1 MPKPPPSVTLNLG
14 LQVPKR
20 ERYDLET
27 RMRVLVTGGAGY
39 IGSHTLLELM
49 AQGHEVCV
57 LDNYSNATPEVLNRV
72 RALSNGLV
80 HDYVG
85 DVRDAAKLDEVMQD
99 FQPEAVIHFA
109 GLKAVGESQEKP
121 LLYYNV
127 NVSGT
132 LALLHAMDRA
142 DCKRLIFSSSAT
154 VYGEPVYLPYDEAHP
169 TNPTSVYGKTKLMAE
184 QILTDWAA
192 ADPARAAV
200 LLRYFNPV
208 GAHASAQ
215 IGEDPKDIP
224 NNLMPF
230 IAQVAV
236 GKRAALQ
243 IFGDDYDTPDGTG
256 LRDYIHVVDLA
267 RAHVAAIAYAEEA
280 TGARPFNIGTGQSY
294 SVRDMVAAFE
304 RACGAPIKT
313 RQVGRRE
320 GDIAAMQADA
330 SRANAELG
338 WKATHDL
345 DDMTSST
352 WAWQSANP
360 DGYEGS

>member
-1 MPKPPPSVTLNLG
+1 
-14 LQVPKR
+14 
-20 ERYDLET
+20 
-27 RMRVLVTGGAGY
+27 MRVLVTGGAGY

-121 LLYYNV
+121 LLYYDV

>member
-1 MPKPPPSVTLNLG
+1 
-14 LQVPKR
+14 
-20 ERYDLET
+20 
-27 RMRVLVTGGAGY
+27 MRVLVTGGAGY

-57 LDNYSNATPEVLNRV
+57 LDNYSNATPEVLTRV
-72 RALSNGLV
+72 RALSNGIV

-85 DVRDAAKLDEVMQD
+85 DVRDSAKLDEVMQD
-99 FQPEAVIHFA
+99 FRPEAVIHFA
-109 GLKAVGESQEKP
+109 GLKAVGESTQKP
-121 LLYYNV
+121 LHYYDV
-127 NVSGT
+127 NVGGT
-132 LALLHAMDRA
+132 LTLLHAMERA
-142 DCKRLIFSSSAT
+142 GCKRLIFSSSAT

-169 TNPTSVYGKTKLMAE
+169 TQPTSVYGHSKLMAE
-184 QILTDWAA
+184 RILTDWTAA
-192 ADPARAAV
+192 HPDRTAV

-215 IGEDPKDIP
+215 IGEDPQDIP

-236 GKRAALQ
+236 GKRDALHV
-243 IFGDDYDTPDGTG
+243 FGDDYDTPDGTG

-267 RAHVAAIAYAEEA
+267 RAHVAAIDYAAQA

-304 RACGAPIKT
+304 RACGKT
-313 RQVGRRE
+313 IPTQKAARRA

-330 SRANAELG
+330 TRANNELG
-338 WKATHDL
+338 WEATHGL
-345 DDMTSST
+345 DDMTAST
-352 WAWQSANP
+352 WAWQSKNP
-360 DGYEGS
+360 NGYDD